1 MNDTLNN
8 SNFKNNSIFAISYD
22 MKETKGHSIDAE
34 VLGHSLVNI
43 SKLVNESNRLING
56 EESKIEL
63 QVKAHKPGSFTVE
76 LIAWYNTGGKE
87 LLDMLGF
94 SAKTLVAS
102 SVPLATVFGTLTH
115 LKDKKIKLTKTSDKK
130 GASIIET
137 EDGQQIEVDE
147 NIASL
152 VTNPEVRKSLSEIV
166 SKPISGKEKASF
178 KIKDEDGNVITEVK
192 NEDAKAFA
200 PISSKTVTVS
210 VTKTDIQSQITFA
223 AVNFDSISSGW
234 KVFLPSEDKPQTI
247 KMKDQAF
254 INRINGGYAEFAK
267 DKKYLVSI
275 EKEVTQVDG
284 KITKTVYNLK
294 EVIRIIGDKS

>member
-1 MNDTLNN
+1 MNDASDNPD
-8 SNFKNNSIFAISYD
+8 FKNNSIFAISYD
-22 MKETKGHSIDAE
+22 MDETKGHSIDAE

-56 EESKIEL
+56 EESKMEL

-94 SAKTLVAS
+94 SAKAMVSA
-102 SVPLATVFGTLTH
+102 SVPLGTVFATLAH
-115 LKDKKIKLTKTSDKK
+115 LKNKKIKLTRTSDKK

-137 EDGQQIEVDE
+137 EDGQQIEIDTKIV
-147 NIASL
+147 SL

-166 SKPISGKEKASF
+166 NKPISGKAKAKF
-178 KIKDEDGNVITEVK
+178 KIKDESGNVVTEVN
-192 NEDAKAFA
+192 NEDAVAFA
-200 PISSKTVTVS
+200 PISSKTITTKVV
-210 VTKTDIQSQITFA
+210 KTDLQNQITFA

-294 EVIRIIGDKS
+294 EVIRVIGDKS

>member
-1 MNDTLNN
+1 MNDASN
-8 SNFKNNSIFAISYD
+8 STDFKNKSIFAISYD
-22 MKETKGHSIDAE
+22 MDETKEHSIDAE

-43 SKLVNESNRLING
+43 SKLVNDSNRLING
-56 EESKIEL
+56 EESRIEL

-94 SAKTLVAS
+94 SAKATAIAA
-102 SVPLATVFGTLTH
+102 VPLATVFGTLAH

-130 GASIIET
+130 GSSIIET

-166 SKPISGKEKASF
+166 SKPIAGKEKASF
-178 KIKDEDGNVITEVK
+178 KIKDENGIVVTEVK
-192 NEDAKAFA
+192 HEDAKAFT
-200 PISSKTVTVS
+200 PISPKTVTTT
-210 VTKTDIQSQITFA
+210 VTKTDLQNQITFA
-223 AVNFDSISSGW
+223 NVNFDSISSGW
-234 KVFLPSEDKPQTI
+234 KVYLPTMDKPQTI

-275 EKEVTQVDG
+275 EKEVTHVDG

-294 EVIRIIGDKS
+294 EVIRVIGDKS